1 MWPDELTK
9 KSQMHILL
17 VEDDV
22 VDAEALQR
30 AFRQHQ
36 FTAPVSVVKNGR
48 EALAFL
54 RKQCIRHGT
63 ARRYLILLDLNMPQM
78 NGFEFLTA
86 LRQDEQLK
94 QNIVF
99 VLTTSKQD
107 QDIRAAYDQQIA
119 GYLLKAPGAN
129 NFEQLIALLKSYD
142 QTIEFPPEVVF

>member
-1 MWPDELTK
+1 MWPEEMRSNT
-9 KSQMHILL
+9 QMHILL
-17 VEDDV
+17 VEDDA

-30 AFRQHQ
+30 AFRQHN
-36 FTAPVSVVKNGR
+36 FAAPVTVVKNGR

-54 RKQCIRHGT
+54 REKRPTHGVIH
-63 ARRYLILLDLNMPQM
+63 RYLILLDLNMPQM